1 MAKMRKSTTKT
12 DTGQSNAKNGKS
24 TNENPYSNVELENLS
39 KNQMNTANLKK
50 SNDLPTTIQ

>member
-1 MAKMRKSTTKT
+1 MRKYTMKT
-12 DTGQSNAKNGKS
+12 DTGQSNVKNGKS

-50 SNDLPTTIQ
+50 SDDLLTTIQ